1 MSNKEV
7 RRPFRNFFIKKS
19 LQFKIILNILFIV
32 FLTSIMTTFI
42 LARFYD
48 KKTQEGSFYYM
59 SNNIKQDLE
68 LTNILGIILPAL
80 ISAQVASLVIALL
93 IGMFSSRKAAVPV
106 YKLEKWAVQIKKG
119 RLKTHLGF
127 RETREM
133 KELTIQCNA
142 LTDAY
147 RHIFSVID
155 QSLANI
161 LKDPTEKSGIVMRE
175 IAKMQGIIAN
185 IDFKEDESR

>member
-19 LQFKIILNILFIV
+19 LQFKIILKILFIV
-32 FLTSIMTTFI
+32 FLTSIMTTLI
-42 LARFYD
+42 LAGVYD
-48 KKTQEGSFYYM
+48 RISQRGSFYYM
-59 SNNIKQDLE
+59 SNDIKQDLE

-80 ISAQVASLVIALL
+80 ITAQVGSLIIAIL

-127 RETREM
+127 RETKEM

-142 LTDAY
+142 LADAY
-147 RHIFSVID
+147 RYIFSVID
-155 QSLANI
+155 QSLSNI
-161 LKDPTEKSGIVMRE
+161 VKDPTEKSPIVMRE
-175 IAKMQGIIAN
+175 IAKIQGIIAN
-185 IDFKEDESR
+185 IDFKEDKGL